1 MPTFEWVKYM
11 EILATE
17 LNKKYL
23 EEKKTSLPNYNK

>member
-17 LNKKYL
+17 LNAKYQQD
-23 EEKKTSLPNYNK
+23 KKTFLLNYNK